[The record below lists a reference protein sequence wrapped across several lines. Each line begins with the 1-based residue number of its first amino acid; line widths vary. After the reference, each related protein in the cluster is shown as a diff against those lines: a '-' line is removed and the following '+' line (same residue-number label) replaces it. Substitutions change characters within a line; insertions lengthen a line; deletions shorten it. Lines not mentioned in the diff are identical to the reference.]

1 MKIVIAPDSFKD
13 SLDAAGVA
21 RAIALGLSEALPT
34 AELVECPM
42 ADGGEGT
49 MEAIVAANVLM
60 LSVRAFELAPAPEN
74 ASVNAFFRV
83 LSAPPSVLDMSSAS
97 PWVLYRIDSRMKP

>member
-13 SLDAAGVA
+13 SLDAAGVT
-21 RAIALGLSEALPT
+21 RAIALGLAEVWPD

-49 MEAIVAANVLM
+49 MEAI
-60 LSVRAFELAPAPEN
+60 LA
-74 ASVNAFFRV
+74 
-83 LSAPPSVLDMSSAS
+83 
-97 PWVLYRIDSRMKP
+97 

>member
-21 RAIALGLSEALPT
+21 RAIAAGLREAWPD

-42 ADGGEGT
+42 ADGG
-49 MEAIVAANVLM
+49 
-60 LSVRAFELAPAPEN
+60 
-74 ASVNAFFRV
+74 
-83 LSAPPSVLDMSSAS
+83 
-97 PWVLYRIDSRMKP
+97 